1 VTERTDTSPQAAVPE
16 QAVPEQAVPEQ
27 QEGVPVQRVQGEPGH
42 PAGRRSSAVERYK
55 ELAGLATE
63 AVDRMRRRDADR
75 VAELDQ
81 ALRDSQQRM
90 ALVAEQE
97 RVVRMGV
104 RLHWEAAVEALWDE
118 RWMSVSPLPAPDES
132 VPDLGQLHFDSELE
146 RTYQVLEDA
155 LSKRGLIRRRGSKD

>member
-1 VTERTDTSPQAAVPE
+1 MTERADTSPQVAVSEHAVSEHAVPE
-16 QAVPEQAVPEQ
+16 H
-27 QEGVPVQRVQGEPGH
+27 QEGLPVQRVEGEPGH
-42 PAGRRSSAVERYK
+42 PALRSSAVERYK

-63 AVDRMRRRDADR
+63 SVDRMRRRDAER
-75 VAELDQ
+75 VAELDR
-81 ALRDSQQRM
+81 ALQDSQQRM